1 MHPKTIGKQIGYSVL
16 NQKTA
21 MVNKKE
27 IDFTYTFLDNIFR
40 LSIGET
46 GDFSGAMYNNNF
58 EITLEEAQKK
68 KHEFIAESLN
78 IKKGTKV
85 LDMGCG
91 WGGFLQFLKTKDAH
105 GTGVTLS
112 EGQAEAGR
120 KNGLNVH
127 LMDCRTI
134 TPDKFGTFD
143 AVVSVGAFEHFCSV
157 EEWKQG
163 KQDLVYQ
170 DFFKKV
176 ANLLPSGGRLYLQT
190 MVFGKNMIAYDQFN
204 INADPGSNEYIL
216 ALMEKQFPKS
226 WLPYGE
232 NQVSRDAGAYFKL
245 ISKSS
250 GRLDYIETIKQW
262 RKRFREFNFK
272 KYIIYLSL
280 LPRFV
285 RDPEFRHWVSIL
297 SINPNKVCFERE
309 LMDHY
314 RLVYEKI

>member
-1 MHPKTIGKQIGYSVL
+1 M
-16 NQKTA
+16 A
-21 MVNKKE
+21 NKKE
-27 IDFTYTFLDNIFR
+27 IDFTYTFLDDIFR

-58 EITLEEAQKK
+58 ELSLEEAQKN
-68 KHEFIAESLN
+68 KHEFIANSLQ
-78 IKKGTKV
+78 IKKGDKV

-91 WGGFLQFLKTKDAH
+91 WGGFLKFLKNKEAY
-105 GTGVTLS
+105 GTGLTLS

-120 KNGLNVH
+120 RNGLNVH
-127 LMDCRTI
+127 MMDCRNVS
-134 TPDKFGTFD
+134 PNQFGTFD

-157 EEWKQG
+157 EEWKEG
-163 KQDLVYQ
+163 KQDFVYQ
-170 DFFKKV
+170 NFFKQV
-176 ANLLPSGGRLYLQT
+176 AELLPKGGRLYLQT
-190 MVFGKNMIAYDQFN
+190 MVFGKNMISYDQFN
-204 INADPGSNEYIL
+204 INADEKSNEYIL
-216 ALMEKQFPKS
+216 ALMEKQFPQS

-232 NQVSRDAGAYFKL
+232 NQITRNASSHFKL

-262 RKRFREFNFK
+262 RIRFREFNMK
-272 KYIIYLSL
+272 KYLIYLSL
-280 LPRFV
+280 VPRYL

-297 SINPNKVCFERE
+297 NINPNKVCFERE

>member
-1 MHPKTIGKQIGYSVL
+1 M
-16 NQKTA
+16 A
-21 MVNKKE
+21 NKKE
-27 IDFTYTFLDNIFR
+27 IDFTYTFLDDIFR

-46 GDFSGAMYNNNF
+46 GDFSGALYNNNF
-58 EITLEEAQKK
+58 TISLEEAQKN

-78 IKKGTKV
+78 IKKGAKV

-91 WGGFLQFLKTKDAH
+91 WGGFLQFLKNKEAY
-105 GTGVTLS
+105 GIGLTLS
-112 EGQAEAGR
+112 EGQAEAGQ

-134 TPDKFGTFD
+134 STDKFGTFD
-143 AVVSVGAFEHFCSV
+143 AVVSMGAFEHFCSV

-163 KQDLVYQ
+163 KQDMVYQ
-170 DFFKKV
+170 NFFKRV
-176 ANLLPSGGRLYLQT
+176 ASLLPTGGRLYLQS
-190 MVFGKNMIAYDQFN
+190 MVFGQKMITYDQFN
-204 INADPGSNEYIL
+204 INGDPDSNEYIL
-216 ALMEKQFPKS
+216 ALMEKQFPNS

-232 NQVSRDAGAYFKL
+232 EHISRNASPYFKL

-272 KYIIYLSL
+272 KYLIYLSL
-280 LPRFV
+280 LPKYI

-297 SINPNKVCFERE
+297 NINPNKVCFERE